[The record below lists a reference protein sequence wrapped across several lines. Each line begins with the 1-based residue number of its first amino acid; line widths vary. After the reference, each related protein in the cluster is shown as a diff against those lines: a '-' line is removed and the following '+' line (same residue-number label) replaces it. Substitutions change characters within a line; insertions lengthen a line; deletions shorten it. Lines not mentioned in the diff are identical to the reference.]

1 MKDTKYIFIVG
12 SSRSGTTMMSRVL
25 NENKSIFSFQEL
37 HFFSQFYS
45 NRKSERLDYKLSLE
59 MLLVLF
65 NRQEYGVFTN
75 NTNKKFNTIASSLIS
90 ENSDYSYFEIFRIFI
105 DYIIKK
111 NGKKTACL
119 QTPNNLFYIEDIL
132 KEYPNSVVINMVRD
146 NRDVLLSQKHKWRRK
161 FLGAKGI
168 PFFES
173 FRSMFNYHPITTSL
187 VWNSSLSV
195 TERFI
200 NNQRFKVIRFEDF
213 ISSPI
218 EKCKDICGFLSVD
231 FHDKMLFVPNIG
243 SSTKKDE
250 NNLLIDSTKIYKWK
264 KGGLNKAEL
273 FLAQYLSRYF
283 MQKYQYEKIN
293 FIFPP
298 IILLFY
304 FITFPIK
311 SFFAFCFNL
320 GRISS
325 VIDIIKSKKKA

>member
-1 MKDTKYIFIVG
+1 MKNTKYIFIVG
-12 SSRSGTTMMSRVL
+12 SSRSGTTMISRVL

-45 NRKSERLDYKLSLE
+45 NRKNDKLDYKLSLE
-59 MLLVLF
+59 MLSTLF
-65 NRQEYGVFTN
+65 NRQEHGIFTN
-75 NTNKKFNTIASSLIS
+75 NTNKKFNTLASSLIS
-90 ENSDYSYFEIFRIFI
+90 EKVNYSHFEIFRIFI
-105 DYIIKK
+105 DYILKQNDKK
-111 NGKKTACL
+111 IACL
-119 QTPNNLFYIEDIL
+119 QTPNNLFYIKDIL
-132 KEYPNSVVINMVRD
+132 EEYPNSMAINMVRD
-146 NRDVLLSQKHKWRRK
+146 NRDVLLSQKNKWRRK

-168 PFFES
+168 PLFES

-187 VWNSSLSV
+187 VWNSSLRV
-195 TERFI
+195 TERFT

-218 EKCKDICGFLSVD
+218 DKCKEICNFLSVE
-231 FHDKMLFVPNIG
+231 FHDKMLSVPNIG

-250 NNLLIDSTKIYKWK
+250 HSLLIDSTKIYKWK

-283 MQKYQYEKIN
+283 MQKYQYEKMN

-298 IILLFY
+298 ISLLFY
-304 FITFPIK
+304 FITFPIT
-311 SFFAFCFNL
+311 SFIAFCFNL

-325 VIDIIKSKKKA
+325 VIDIIRSKKEK

>member
-45 NRKSERLDYKLSLE
+45 NRKSDRLDYKLSLK

-75 NTNKKFNTIASSLIS
+75 NTDKKFNTIASSLIS
-90 ENSDYSYFEIFRIFI
+90 DNSDYSYFEIFGIFI
-105 DYIIKK
+105 DYILK
-111 NGKKTACL
+111 NKGKNIACL
-119 QTPNNLFYIEDIL
+119 QTPNNLFYIKDIL
-132 KEYPNSVVINMVRD
+132 EEYPNSVAINMVRD

-161 FLGAKGI
+161 FLGAQGI
-168 PFFES
+168 PLFES

-213 ISSPI
+213 ISLPI
-218 EKCKDICGFLSVD
+218 ENCKDICSFLSVD
-231 FHDKMLFVPNIG
+231 FHDKMLLVPNIG

-264 KGGLNKAEL
+264 NGGLNKAEL

-283 MQKYQYEKIN
+283 MQKYQYEKMN
-293 FIFPP
+293 FIFHPLS
-298 IILLFY
+298 LLFY

-325 VIDIIKSKKKA
+325 VVDIIKPNKKE